1 MRNFHCCDRFRNLRA
16 KVEGES
22 RNDVR
27 INIVV
32 DVIVI
37 LVGAHDVS
45 DVKESRRLIESRA
58 TRPKL
63 ADRRRQFASFTCH
76 EVDVVRQREIM
87 TNGEGD
93 VTGDVLLMLGDVLV
107 ARLDHFDAGRGAFP

>member
-1 MRNFHCCDRFRNLRA
+1 M
-16 KVEGES
+16 
-22 RNDVR
+22 
-27 INIVV
+27 
-32 DVIVI
+32 I

-45 DVKESRRLIESRA
+45 DVKEPRRLIECRA

-107 ARLDHFDAGRGAFP
+107 ARLDHFDAGRGAFPWKPFLAPLRNNLIEARETNKIKRRAINN